1 MIKTLVIFLTLLF
14 AHPSWCAETR
24 PMDEVLVRNNARKHL
39 YPGGID
45 EEPLKVQASLPILKI
60 KSAVEE
66 EEPPMPDETT
76 D

>member
-1 MIKTLVIFLTLLF
+1 MTKILMFVLSLLF
-14 AHPSWCAETR
+14 MGTAWASDGR

-39 YPGGID
+39 YPGGVD
-45 EEPLKVQASLPILKI
+45 EEPLKVQVSLPILKI

-66 EEPPMPDETT
+66 EEPPMPDDST

>member
-1 MIKTLVIFLTLLF
+1 MTKILIFILSLFLVQM
-14 AHPSWCAETR
+14 SWAAETR
-24 PMDEVLVRNNARKHL
+24 PMDETTARNNARKRL
-39 YPGGID
+39 YAGGID

-66 EEPPMPDETT
+66 EEPPMPDEAT

>member
-1 MIKTLVIFLTLLF
+1 MTKVLLVFISLMISQILW
-14 AHPSWCAETR
+14 AADSR
-24 PMDEVLVRNNARKHL
+24 PMDDVLVRNNARKHL

-60 KSAVEE
+60 RSTVEE
-66 EEPPMPDETT
+66 EEPPMPDDST